1 MLRLL
6 VLLLVLANV
15 VYFAWSHGAL
25 ASLGMMP
32 AVQREPHRMA
42 TQVRPEAMRILTP
55 DEARDIENRSAGR
68 SSAEAGAGA
77 AADTPPECLQAGLF
91 NEEQTTRLRASLE
104 TALPPGSWQFES
116 SVEPARWIVYMGKY
130 NNEETLAKKRSEL
143 RQLGVSFR
151 AVNNDVLSPGL
162 ALGSFPT
169 NAEAEKELARLA
181 NKGVRTARVAQER
194 PEVRG
199 QILKLAAV
207 DSALKT
213 QLETLKP
220 QFEGKPLR
228 ACS

>member
-15 VYFAWSHGAL
+15 GYFAWSHGAL

-32 AVQREPHRMA
+32 TVQTEPHRLA
-42 TQVRPEAMRILTP
+42 TQVRPEALRILTP
-55 DEARDIENRSAGR
+55 DEARDIENRRPGR
-68 SSAEAGAGA
+68 SNGESDPSA

-104 TALPPGSWQFES
+104 AALPIGSWQFES

-130 NNEETLAKKRSEL
+130 NNEETMAKKRSEL

-151 AVNNDVLSPGL
+151 PVNNDVLSPGL
-162 ALGSFPT
+162 ALASFPT
-169 NAEAEKELARLA
+169 HADAEKELARLA
-181 NKGVRTARVAQER
+181 SKGVRTARVAQER

-199 QILKLAAV
+199 QNLKLAAV
-207 DSALKT
+207 DSTLKT
-213 QLETLKP
+213 QLDTLKA